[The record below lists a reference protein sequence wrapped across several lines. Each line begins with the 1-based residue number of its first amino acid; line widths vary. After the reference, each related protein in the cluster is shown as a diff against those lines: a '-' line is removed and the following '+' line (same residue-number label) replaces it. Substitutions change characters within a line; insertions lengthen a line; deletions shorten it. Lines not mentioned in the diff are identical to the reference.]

1 MIKSLKFLLKY
12 QLKNP
17 VKTKNS
23 GFTLIEL
30 LVGLI
35 LAVLI
40 ITPMLTFMVNL
51 LDTDNK
57 EQAKTTSEQEL
68 STSIDYIN
76 KDLQQAFYIYGPV
89 STTDVRP
96 AIYAQLPLVVSNT
109 ATNGVGGCSASSV
122 SGNSLTC
129 TPIIAFWKKKFME
142 KSIPIDTTAS
152 NNHDTY
158 VDSLVVYYRITETKP
173 TTWSKSGRIARF
185 EIQEGVKGFTG
196 IYVSPNDST
205 TGRPTSGTVPD
216 TSRDLGFQGYSIAGE
231 GTTDEKMNLWTKKT
245 GENYS
250 NNVTVLAD
258 NIESFTFTR
267 NADNSGTIAIT
278 ANALARLN
286 SNPPSCTND
295 SIYCPKTT
303 LRVRNIGFLN
313 TTNNN

>member
-1 MIKSLKFLLKY
+1 MIKSLKLLLKY

-17 VKTKNS
+17 VKTKNL

-57 EQAKTTSEQEL
+57 EQAKTSTEQEI
-68 STSIDYIN
+68 SASIDYIN

-89 STTDVRP
+89 STTDARP
-96 AIYAQLPLVVSNT
+96 AIYAQLPSVQPTTGCSNT
-109 ATNGVGGCSASSV
+109 SE
-122 SGNSLTC
+122 C

-142 KSIPIDTTAS
+142 NSIPIVSGTNCSTA
-152 NNHDTY
+152 NVVCHDTY
-158 VDSLVVYYRITETKP
+158 VDSLVVYYRITETNP

-196 IYVSPNDST
+196 SYVSPNDST
-205 TGRPTSGTVPD
+205 TGRPTSGSATS
-216 TSRDLGFQGYSIAGE
+216 TSRDLGFQTYSIAGE

-245 GENYS
+245 GENYTTP
-250 NNVTVLAD
+250 VTVLVD

-278 ANALARLN
+278 GNALARLN
-286 SNPPSCTND
+286 SNPPACTND
-295 SIYCPKTT
+295 SIYCPKAT
-303 LRVRNIGFLN
+303 LRVKNLGFLN